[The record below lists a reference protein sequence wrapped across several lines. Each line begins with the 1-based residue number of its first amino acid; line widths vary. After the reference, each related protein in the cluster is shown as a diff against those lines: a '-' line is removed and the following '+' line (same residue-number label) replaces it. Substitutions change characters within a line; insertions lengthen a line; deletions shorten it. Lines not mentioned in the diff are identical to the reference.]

1 MRIFDKSE
9 LKKLYKP
16 AVKSSG
22 EDNGQITIIG
32 GSDLFHGAP
41 ILALKTASRIV
52 DMVFFAS
59 PGPSVGAI
67 AENAKSKLLSFIW
80 VPWDEVE
87 AYIAKSDAIL
97 IGPGF
102 KRFKSEHMPHGVRL
116 HVCDEECKKTR
127 EITRRLLFKFKTKR
141 WVIDAGSLQSMDAGW
156 IPKKAIIT
164 PNSKEFE
171 MLFGGISR
179 NIPRKVRT
187 PQSAK
192 SKRDDEAG
200 FKSLPSSSKVRDM
213 AKKYRCTIVLKGPET
228 IVCSPTDCVLVKGGN
243 PGMTKG
249 GTGDVLAGLTLA
261 LLAKNDSFLAAAS
274 ASYVIKAAADDLYNK
289 VGVNYNAD
297 DLADKIPETLAKHLA
312 QN

>member
-156 IPKKAIIT
+156 IPENAIIT
-164 PNSKEFE
+164 PNKKEFQL
-171 MLFGGISR
+171 LFGSR
-179 NIPRKVRT
+179 LQVAN
-187 PQSAK
+187 SMHNN
-192 SKRDDEAG
+192 
-200 FKSLPSSSKVRDM
+200 SLSTNYMLQATSEM
-213 AKKYRCTIVLKGPET
+213 AKRYKCIIVLKGPET